1 MIACVGQQTANGMRM
16 PDGFFDR
23 TLPHFNPL
31 KAKEADAKG
40 FVSNSFYS

>member
-23 TLPHFNPL
+23 TLPHFKPY
-31 KAKEADAKG
+31 AK
-40 FVSNSFYS
+40 